1 MYSMTDLIVKSKW
14 KLTSIEYAGL
24 GDKPYFILSNSEGE
38 IKVVPVEKG
47 ITNLRHLLDLEE
59 E

>member
-1 MYSMTDLIVKSKW
+1 MTDLIVKSKW
-14 KLTSIEYAGL
+14 KLTSIEYTGL